1 MKSTETPKTMIKG
14 TPKHEYAV
22 LDGYYHVLVT
32 VTEGGKISLKLDDR
46 GILEY
51 FFVLYGT

>member
-1 MKSTETPKTMIKG
+1 MIKG

-51 FFVLYGT
+51 FLYYMELELEGLCI